1 MKKIL
6 IIVLALCLFVIPAM
20 AQTQDNPTVANWED
34 LEEDFIAT
42 GYSGT
47 FYTLNDY
54 GIQLLIPGGLEPVEL
69 TDEQL
74 EDGFVALFGTDDGS
88 VYIPVTFRDLECE
101 TLPEVAEMALTG
113 HEERQFGGFYK
124 INGLDA
130 ILLYDGG
137 TDHLIVV
144 IPTSLD
150 SHYLQVS
157 ITPIS
162 NEEINSLSGFIIG
175 SIQPIPEE

>member
-1 MKKIL
+1 MKNLLIL
-6 IIVLALCLFVIPAM
+6 VLAFCLISIPAM
-20 AQTQDNPTVANWED
+20 AQTQENPTVANWED

-69 TDEQL
+69 SEEQR
-74 EDGFVALFGTDDGS
+74 EDGFVAIFATDDGS
-88 VYIPVTFRDLECE
+88 IFIAVTFRDLECE

-113 HEERQFGGFYK
+113 HEERKFGGFYK
-124 INGLDA
+124 LNGLDA
-130 ILLYDGG
+130 ILLFDGAADQL
-137 TDHLIVV
+137 TAV
-144 IPTSLD
+144 IPTTLD
-150 SHYLQVS
+150 MHYLQVS

-162 NEEINSLSGFIIG
+162 NEKVNSLSGFIIG